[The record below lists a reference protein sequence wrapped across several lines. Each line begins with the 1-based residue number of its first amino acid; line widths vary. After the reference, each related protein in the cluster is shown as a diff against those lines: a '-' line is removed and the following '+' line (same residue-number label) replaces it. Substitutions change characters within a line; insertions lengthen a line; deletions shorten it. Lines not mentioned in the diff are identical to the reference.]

1 MVFLDVTLQSRKEPK
16 EEKSTEK
23 LRYNWNYENNINY
36 GKELIDLDS
45 PQEFKYS
52 QWRTNSS
59 LSNFRENIF
68 YVNEMNTNYH
78 LSDKMHYHFLFHS
91 IKKMKRYGK
100 KKTQEEE
107 KKEKE
112 AKKELEK
119 IRLIQEYYKYNII
132 KAKTALKVLTDEQ
145 FELIK
150 KKLTK
155 AE

>member
-16 EEKSTEK
+16 EEKLTEK

-107 KKEKE
+107 RKEKE